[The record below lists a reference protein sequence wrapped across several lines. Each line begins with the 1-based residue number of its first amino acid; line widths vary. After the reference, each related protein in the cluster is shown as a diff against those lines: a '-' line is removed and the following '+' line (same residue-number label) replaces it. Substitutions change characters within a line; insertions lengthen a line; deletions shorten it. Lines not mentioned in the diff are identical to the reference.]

1 MNQHDEHYV
10 TGIINAKTAEPI
22 KMPFG
27 SDGPHNH
34 VLHGG
39 PDPQKK
45 GQILGWANMGM
56 PGRFTKGRGSLGR
69 RCGLLSNYFELL
81 LVLWW
86 YMY

>member
-39 PDPQKK
+39 PDPPEERAIFGVGKHGHARSVYK
-45 GQILGWANMGM
+45 GAWI
-56 PGRFTKGRGSLGR
+56 
-69 RCGLLSNYFELL
+69 CGATMRPFVKLL
-81 LVLWW
+81 
-86 YMY
+86 